1 MYRSKEEKLVDTI
14 LGEAI
19 LMLLERGSTI
29 GSTAL
34 IAILDGMS
42 KQEKNP
48 ERNQAIVTAMN
59 DVKNNSSSGAS
70 YRSVNSTNSS
80 YFFKQESDGKK
91 H

>member
-19 LMLLERGSTI
+19 LKLLECGSTI

-34 IAILDGMS
+34 IATLDGMS
-42 KQEKNP
+42 KQEKNA
-48 ERNQAIVTAMN
+48 ERNQAIIAAMN
-59 DVKNNSSSGAS
+59 DVKNNSSSGTS
-70 YRSVNSTNSS
+70 YQGFNSTNSN
-80 YFFKQESDGKK
+80 FFFRQESDGKK